1 MTLGTLPPDSLRLRV
16 QAARLGFEHT
26 QTLLH
31 EPLSWIGQ
39 DRARQAALFGLRA
52 DLSDHNL
59 FVLGEVG
66 TGRSSRMLHMM
77 QAQAAQMPV
86 PPDLCFLHNFDAPQ
100 QPCALRLRAGGGR
113 VMRQLM
119 QQWARQLQTQIPKR
133 LSAPDVLAES
143 ERIQHSYKAEEDRA
157 FATLS
162 AFANARH
169 FGLIR
174 DQGHLVFTLRDAQGE
189 PLTATQAMAMS
200 PEQRAVCDRDE
211 TALRSEISRFLDKN
225 RAMERVMNEGLSA
238 LRRQAIGPMIE
249 QDSTRL
255 HQELQGWALDAARLQ
270 TYLQQARQDV
280 LDNLS
285 LFQPPETDEDPQLHD
300 EALAEVLARLR
311 VHVAVDHHG
320 QQGAPVIVEDNP
332 VWRSLLGS
340 IEYGSEEGLL
350 VTDFTRIRAGSLMR
364 AHGGFLM
371 LHLHDLLAD
380 ETVWQKL
387 RRFLRSGRLQIEDPG
402 TVYAPVAAV
411 SLEPEPVDLKVKI
424 VLIGSALQ
432 YCEVQALDPEFARRF
447 RCKVEVA
454 DSFTASDE
462 SWRAMGVFVAHTCED
477 HQLAHFE
484 AAAVAALIEQSH
496 REAQDQTRQSA
507 VFANTQTL
515 VLESAMT
522 ARVRGASRVQAQ
534 DVQQALQ
541 ARRHRHNHL
550 EQRLQETLR
559 DGERLL
565 QVHGHALAQVN
576 GLTVL
581 DLGDS
586 SFGFPVRVTART
598 YAGEEGLLNI
608 EREVEMSG
616 PIHDKGVLIL
626 HSHLSALFAH
636 LSPLALNAAVVFE
649 QEYAGVEGDSAS
661 CAEFCALLSS
671 LSGLALR
678 QDTAVTGALDQHGH
692 LLPVGGINEKIEGFF
707 RSCEVLG
714 LNGQQGVLI
723 PRRSQRQLMLDEGV
737 VEAVRTGRFHIHA
750 ADTVDEAMSLLTGCV
765 FGQLQ
770 AGTYP
775 ADTVLGMAQHTLL
788 HYRRACQ
795 AVNEAPSKRHGQHR
809 VRGPLAT
816 GRD

>member
-1 MTLGTLPPDSLRLRV
+1 MTLGALPPESLCLRV
-16 QAARLGFEHT
+16 QASDLGFEHT
-26 QTLLH
+26 QALVH
-31 EPLSWIGQ
+31 EPLGWIGQ
-39 DRARQAALFGLRA
+39 DRARQAALFGLGA
-52 DLSDHNL
+52 DLSDYNL

-66 TGRSSRMLHMM
+66 TGRSSQMLQMM
-77 QAQAAQMPV
+77 QAQAAKMPT
-86 PPDLCFLHNFDAPQ
+86 PPDLCYLHNFDAPQ
-100 QPCALRLRAGGGR
+100 QPCAMRLHAGGGR
-113 VMRQLM
+113 VMRQGM
-119 QQWARQLQTQIPKR
+119 QQWTRQLQANIPKR

-143 ERIQHSYKAEEDRA
+143 ERIQQSYKAEEDRA

-162 AFANARH
+162 TFADARH

-174 DQGHLVFTLRDAQGE
+174 DQGHLVFTLRDARGE

-200 PEQRAVCDRDE
+200 PDERAVCDSDE

-249 QDSTRL
+249 QDTTRL
-255 HQELQGWALDAARLQ
+255 CHALQAWSLDTEQLQ
-270 TYLQQARQDV
+270 AYLKQAREDV
-280 LDNLS
+280 LDNLD
-285 LFQPPETDEDPQLHD
+285 LFQPAGAEDDAQAQE

-320 QQGAPVIVEDNP
+320 LQGAPVIVEDNP

-340 IEYGSEEGLL
+340 IEYESEEGLL

-380 ETVWQKL
+380 EAVWQKL

-402 TVYAPVAAV
+402 MLYAPVPAV

-424 VLIGSALQ
+424 VLIGSAVQYYELQ
-432 YCEVQALDPEFARRF
+432 ELDPEFARRF
-447 RCKVEVA
+447 RCKVDVS
-454 DSFTASDE
+454 DSFTATAQT
-462 SWRAMGVFVAHTCED
+462 WRAMGVFVARTCEA
-477 HQLAHFE
+477 HQLPHFE
-484 AAAVAALIEQSH
+484 AASVAALIEQSH
-496 REAQDQTRQSA
+496 RDAQDQTRQSA
-507 VFANTQTL
+507 VFASTQTL
-515 VLESAMT
+515 VLESAMA
-522 ARVRGASRVQAQ
+522 ARTRGASRVQAQ
-534 DVQQALQ
+534 DVQRAVLAKRQ
-541 ARRHRHNHL
+541 RHDHV

-565 QVHGHALAQVN
+565 QVHGQAHAQVN

-608 EREVEMSG
+608 EREVELSG

-626 HSHLSALFAH
+626 HSHLSALFSH

-661 CAEFCALLSS
+661 CAEFYALLSS
-671 LSGLALR
+671 LSGLPLR
-678 QDTAVTGALDQHGH
+678 QDIAVTGALDQHGRM
-692 LLPVGGINEKIEGFF
+692 LPVGGINEKIEGFF
-707 RSCEVLG
+707 KSCEMLG
-714 LNGQQGVLI
+714 LDGRQGVLM
-723 PRRSQRQLMLDEGV
+723 PRRNLRQLMLDAQV
-737 VEAVRTGRFHIHA
+737 VEAVRAGRFQIHA
-750 ADTVDEAMSLLTGCV
+750 ADTVGEGMTLLTGV
-765 FGQLQ
+765 AFGELQ
-770 AGTYP
+770 PGGYP
-775 ADTVLGMAQHTLL
+775 AGSVLGLAQNTLL

-795 AVNEAPSKRHGQHR
+795 AIGEPPLKLHGHR
-809 VRGPLAT
+809 KVRRVTGW